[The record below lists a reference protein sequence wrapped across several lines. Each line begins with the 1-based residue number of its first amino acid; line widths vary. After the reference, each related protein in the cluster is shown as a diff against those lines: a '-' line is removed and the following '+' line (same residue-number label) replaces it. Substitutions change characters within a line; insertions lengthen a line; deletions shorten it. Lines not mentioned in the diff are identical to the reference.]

1 MAYSRRQ
8 KKNRPVPRLE
18 PRVVVISGLMMAVLG
33 LVSIRLYYLQ
43 VIKNSEFIELADRN
57 RIRLRRVTAPRGLV
71 FDRRHRPLVDT
82 RPSFNAVMVP
92 EDSPNTTQTI
102 AKLQNLLGQDDIQQK
117 LDAADENGRPDF
129 EPVTVD
135 ERLEW
140 PQVVALETHQL
151 DLPGV
156 SLEIT
161 PARHYLYGSLAAH
174 LLGYVG
180 EVDRNDLMKASY
192 KMGDEIGKFG
202 LERGWEPFLRG
213 EAGGQEI
220 EVDAVGRRLRV
231 LKEIPDHPGNS
242 IVLTLDLDVQQ
253 AAEQAMQGKIGALVA
268 LDPNNGDIIAMAS
281 NPSFDPD
288 IFGGGVKAADWRK
301 LMTDPDHPL
310 QNRVIQGV
318 YPPGSTFKIVD
329 SIAGMEEHTL
339 TPETT
344 YYCNGGM
351 WFGGRTYH
359 CWRKTGHGAI
369 QLHRAIVSSCDVFF
383 YNVGEKVGI
392 DKLSHWAHLLGLGEH
407 SGIALD
413 NEKSG
418 TMPSSAWKYKRF
430 RERWYPA
437 ETLSVAIGQ
446 GYVTA
451 TPLQMAEVAEAVAN
465 GGIRYR
471 PQFVREVE
479 GLDGQATRSYEP
491 IIESRIEFDPQV
503 LTEIRNAMSDVV
515 NGAGGTGHKCKLD
528 GIEVCGKSGTAQV
541 VGNKA
546 ANLESGEDEDKIPYK
561 YRDNGWFIA
570 FAPKD
575 HPQIAV
581 ACIIEHGGHGGSS
594 AAPVIHDVM
603 QRFFQ
608 LYPPN
613 PATTPDLVNATPDK
627 TNADTDTS
635 DDDSMD
641 TGNTNGTTDEST
653 TPPAHSN
660 DEPVVDRDD

>member
-8 KKNRPVPRLE
+8 KKNRAVPRLDL
-18 PRVVVISGLMMAVLG
+18 RIVIISGLMMAVLG

-71 FDRRHRPLVDT
+71 FDCRHRPLVDT

-92 EDSPNTTQTI
+92 EDSPNVSQTI
-102 AKLQNLLGQDDIQQK
+102 AHLQALLGQNDIQDK
-117 LDAADENGRPDF
+117 LSVADDEGRPEY

-140 PQVVALETHQL
+140 PQVVALESHQL
-151 DLPGV
+151 ELPGV

-220 EVDAVGRRLRV
+220 EVDSVGRRLRV
-231 LKEIPDHPGNS
+231 LKEIPDHPGQS

-253 AAEQAMQGKIGALVA
+253 AAEQAMQGKMGALVA
-268 LDPNNGDIIAMAS
+268 LDPNNGDIIAMTS

-301 LMTDPDHPL
+301 LMNDPDHPL
-310 QNRVIQGV
+310 QNRVIQGL

-344 YYCNGGM
+344 YYCNGGL

-359 CWRKTGHGAI
+359 CWRHQGHGAI

-383 YNVGEKVGI
+383 YQVGEKVGI
-392 DKLSHWAHLLGLGEH
+392 DKLSHWAHLLGLGER

-446 GYVTA
+446 GYVAT
-451 TPLQMAEVAEAVAN
+451 TPLQMAQVAEVVAN

-479 GLDGQATRSYEP
+479 GLDGHPTRTYEP
-491 IIESRIEFDPQV
+491 IIESRINFDPEV
-503 LTEIRNAMSDVV
+503 LREIRNAMSDVV

-546 ANLESGEDEDKIPYK
+546 ANLESGEEEDKIPYK

-603 QRFFQ
+603 KRFFE

-613 PATTPDLVNATPDK
+613 PATTPDLVNATPDTTK
-627 TNADTDTS
+627 VDGEAADDDSTDSSDTS
-635 DDDSMD
+635 DDA
-641 TGNTNGTTDEST
+641 TT
-653 TPPAHSN
+653 PAHSN
-660 DEPVVDRDD
+660 DEPRVDRDD

>member
-1 MAYSRRQ
+1 VAYSRRQ
-8 KKNRPVPRLE
+8 KNSRPIPQLE
-18 PRVVVISGLMMAVLG
+18 PRLIIISVVMMAALAV
-33 LVSIRLYYLQ
+33 VAVRLYYLQ
-43 VIKNSEFIELADRN
+43 VIKTSEFSELADRN
-57 RIRLRRVTAPRGLV
+57 RIRIRRVIAPRGLV

-82 RPSFNAVMVP
+82 RPSFNAVIVP
-92 EDSPNTTQTI
+92 EDSPNLSQTI
-102 AKLQNLLGQDDIQQK
+102 ESLEKLLGQTGVADK
-117 LDAADENGRPDF
+117 LAAADDEGRPEY

-151 DLPGV
+151 ELPGV
-156 SLEIT
+156 SLEAM

-192 KMGDEIGKFG
+192 RMGDEIGKFG

-213 EAGGQEI
+213 AAGGQEI
-220 EVDAVGRRLRV
+220 EVDSVGRRLRV
-231 LKEIPDHPGNS
+231 LKEIPDHPGQS
-242 IVLTLDLDVQQ
+242 VILTLDLDVQQ
-253 AAEQAMQGKIGALVA
+253 AAETAMQGQMGALVA
-268 LDPNNGDIIAMAS
+268 LDPNNGDIIAMVS

-288 IFGGGVKAADWRK
+288 IFGGGVKAVDWHK

-339 TPETT
+339 TPQTT
-344 YYCNGGM
+344 YYCNGGL

-359 CWRKTGHGAI
+359 CWRKHGHGAI

-383 YNVGEKVGI
+383 YNVGEKMGI
-392 DKLSHWAHLLGLGEH
+392 DKLSHWAHLLGLGER

-418 TMPSSAWKYKRF
+418 TMPSSAWKERRYH
-430 RERWYPA
+430 ERWYPA

-446 GYVTA
+446 GYVAA
-451 TPLQMAEVAEAVAN
+451 TPMQMAQVAEVVAN

-479 GLDGQATRSYEP
+479 GLDGNATSTYQP
-491 IIESRIEFDPQV
+491 IVEDRINFDPEII
-503 LTEIRNAMSDVV
+503 TEIRNAMSDVV
-515 NGAGGTGHKCKLD
+515 NGVGGTGHKCKLD

-546 ANLESGEDEDKIPYK
+546 ANLESGLDEDKIPYK

-594 AAPVIHDVM
+594 AAPAIHDVM
-603 QRFFQ
+603 KRYFE
-608 LYPPN
+608 LYPPTAASTPELTDAVPE
-613 PATTPDLVNATPDK
+613 PAVRDDSQE
-627 TNADTDTS
+627 DTQDNSPDTS
-635 DDDSMD
+635 Q
-641 TGNTNGTTDEST
+641 NTSQDNSQDN
-653 TPPAHSN
+653 SN
-660 DEPVVDRDD
+660 DDADVSAQDH

>member
-575 HPQIAV
+575 HPQIAI
-581 ACIIEHGGHGGSS
+581 ACI
-594 AAPVIHDVM
+594 
-603 QRFFQ
+603 
-608 LYPPN
+608 
-613 PATTPDLVNATPDK
+613 
-627 TNADTDTS
+627 
-635 DDDSMD
+635 
-641 TGNTNGTTDEST
+641 
-653 TPPAHSN
+653 
-660 DEPVVDRDD
+660 

>member
-1 MAYSRRQ
+1 LVQIVAYSRRQ
-8 KKNRPVPRLE
+8 KKNRPVPQLE
-18 PRVVVISGLMMAVLG
+18 PRLITIFAVMMVAHG
-33 LVSIRLYYLQ
+33 LVAVRLYYLQ
-43 VIKNSEFIELADRN
+43 VIKNSEFAELADRN
-57 RIRLRRVTAPRGLV
+57 RIRIRRVIAPRGLV
-71 FDRRHRPLVDT
+71 FDARHRPLVDT
-82 RPSFNAVMVP
+82 RPSFNAVLVP
-92 EDSPNTTQTI
+92 EDSPNLSQTI
-102 AKLQNLLGQDDIQQK
+102 ESLEKLLGQTGVADK
-117 LDAADENGRPDF
+117 LTAADDEGRPEY

-151 DLPGV
+151 ELPGV
-156 SLEIT
+156 SLEAM
-161 PARHYLYGSLAAH
+161 PARHYLYGNLAAH

-220 EVDAVGRRLRV
+220 EVDSVGRRLRV
-231 LKEIPDHPGNS
+231 LKEIPDHPGQS

-253 AAEQAMQGKIGALVA
+253 AAEKAMQGQMGAMVA
-268 LDPNNGDIIAMAS
+268 LDPNNGNIIAMTS

-310 QNRVIQGV
+310 QNRVIQGT

-329 SIAGMEEHTL
+329 SIAGMEEKTL
-339 TPETT
+339 TPDTT
-344 YYCNGGM
+344 YYCNGGL

-392 DKLSHWAHLLGLGEH
+392 DKLSHWAHLLGLGER

-418 TMPSSAWKYKRF
+418 TMPSSAWKEKRYH
-430 RERWYPA
+430 ERWYPA

-446 GYVTA
+446 GYVAA
-451 TPLQMAEVAEAVAN
+451 TPMQMAQVAEVVAN

-471 PQFVREVE
+471 PQFVKEVE
-479 GLDGQATRSYEP
+479 GLDGAPTKTYEP
-491 IIESRIEFDPQV
+491 IIEDRIAFDPEV
-503 LTEIRNAMSDVV
+503 ITEIRNAMSDVV
-515 NGAGGTGHKCKLD
+515 NSPGGTGHKAQLE
-528 GIEVCGKSGTAQV
+528 GIEVAGKSGTAQV
-541 VGNKA
+541 VGNQS

-581 ACIIEHGGHGGSS
+581 ACIIEHGGHGGSA

-603 QRFFQ
+603 KRFFE
-608 LYPPN
+608 LNPPN
-613 PATTPDLVNATPDK
+613 PASTPDL
-627 TNADTDTS
+627 TNAVPDPKVAERE
-635 DDDSMD
+635 
-641 TGNTNGTTDEST
+641 N
-653 TPPAHSN
+653 
-660 DEPVVDRDD
+660 

>member
-1 MAYSRRQ
+1 VAYSRRQ
-8 KKNRPVPRLE
+8 KKNRPVPKLELRL
-18 PRVVVISGLMMAVLG
+18 VVISAVMMMALAAVG
-33 LVSIRLYYLQ
+33 VRLYYLQ
-43 VIKNSEFIELADRN
+43 VIKTSEFTELADRN
-57 RIRLRRVTAPRGLV
+57 RIRIRRVTAPRGLV

-82 RPSFNAVMVP
+82 RPSFNAVIVP
-92 EDSPNTTQTI
+92 EDSNNLPQTV
-102 AKLQNLLGQDDIQQK
+102 KSLETLLGQTGIKEK
-117 LDAADENGRPDF
+117 LDTADDEGRPEY

-151 DLPGV
+151 ELPGV

-192 KMGDEIGKFG
+192 KSGDEIGKFG

-220 EVDAVGRRLRV
+220 EVDSVGRRLRV
-231 LKEIPDHPGNS
+231 LKEIPDHPGQS

-253 AAEQAMQGKIGALVA
+253 AAEQAMAGKMGAMVA
-268 LDPNNGDIIAMAS
+268 LDPNNGDILAMVS

-310 QNRVIQGV
+310 QNRVIQGT

-329 SIAGMEEHTL
+329 SIAGMQEKTL
-339 TPETT
+339 TTDTT
-344 YYCNGGM
+344 YSCNGGI

-359 CWRKTGHGAI
+359 CWRKHGHGVI

-383 YNVGEKVGI
+383 YEVGEKLGI
-392 DKLSHWAHLLGLGEH
+392 DRLSHWAHLLGLGER

-418 TMPSSAWKYKRF
+418 TMPSSEWKQHRF
-430 RERWYPA
+430 HERWYPA

-446 GYVTA
+446 GYVST
-451 TPLQMAEVAEAVAN
+451 TPMQMAQVAEVVAN

-471 PQFVREVE
+471 PQFVREVD
-479 GLDGQATRSYEP
+479 GLDGNPTKSYQP
-491 IIESRIEFDPQV
+491 IIEDRINFDPQTI
-503 LTEIRNAMSDVV
+503 TEIRNAMSDVV
-515 NGAGGTGHKCKLD
+515 NGVGGTGHKCKLD

-541 VGNKA
+541 VGNQS

-581 ACIIEHGGHGGSS
+581 GCIIEHGGHGGSS

-603 QRFFQ
+603 KRYFEVN
-608 LYPPN
+608 PPN
-613 PATTPDLVNATPDK
+613 PATTPDLTNATQDPDLAERE
-627 TNADTDTS
+627 N
-635 DDDSMD
+635 
-641 TGNTNGTTDEST
+641 
-653 TPPAHSN
+653 
-660 DEPVVDRDD
+660 

>member
-1 MAYSRRQ
+1 MSLT
-8 KKNRPVPRLE
+8 V
-18 PRVVVISGLMMAVLG
+18 MMFAVLA
-33 LVSIRLYYLQ
+33 LVSVRLYYLQ
-43 VIKNSEFIELADRN
+43 VLHHKENVEMADRN
-57 RIRLRRVTAPRGLV
+57 RIRLQRVPAPRGLV
-71 FDRRHRPLVDT
+71 FDRNHRPLVDT
-82 RPSFNAVMVP
+82 RPSFDAQIVP
-92 EDSPNTTQTI
+92 EDSDNLSLTI
-102 AKLQNLLGQDDIQQK
+102 ERLARYTGADDIPAK
-117 LDAADENGRPDF
+117 ISDADEAGRPPY
-129 EPVTVD
+129 EPITVA
-135 ERLEW
+135 ERLGW
-140 PQVVALETHQL
+140 QQVVALETHQL

-192 KMGDEIGKFG
+192 KSGDEIGKFG

-220 EVDAVGRRLRV
+220 EVDSVGRRLRV
-231 LKEIPDHPGNS
+231 LKEIPDHPGQS

-253 AAEQAMQGKIGALVA
+253 AAEQAMQGKMGAIVA
-268 LDPNNGDIIAMAS
+268 LDPNNGNIISMVS

-288 IFGGGVKAADWRK
+288 IFGGGVKAADWHK

-310 QNRVIQGV
+310 QNRVIQGA

-329 SIAGMEEHTL
+329 SIAGMEEKTL

-344 YYCNGGM
+344 YECNGGL

-359 CWRKTGHGAI
+359 CWRKHGHGAI

-383 YNVGEKVGI
+383 YQVGEKLGI
-392 DKLSHWAHLLGLGEH
+392 DKLSHWAHLMGLGER

-413 NEKSG
+413 NEKGG
-418 TMPSSAWKYKRF
+418 TMPSSAWKQKRYH
-430 RERWYPA
+430 ERWYPA

-451 TPLQMAEVAEAVAN
+451 TPMQMAQVASIVAN

-471 PQFVREVE
+471 PQFVKEVE
-479 GLDGQATRSYEP
+479 GLDGAPTKTYEP
-491 IIESRIEFDPQV
+491 IIEDRIAFDPEV
-503 LTEIRNAMSDVV
+503 ITEIRNAMSDVV
-515 NGAGGTGHKCKLD
+515 NSPGGTGHKAQLE
-528 GIEVCGKSGTAQV
+528 GIEVAGKSGTAQV
-541 VGNKA
+541 VGNQS
-546 ANLESGEDEDKIPYK
+546 ANLESGEDESKIPYK

-581 ACIIEHGGHGGSS
+581 ACIIEHGGHGGSA

-603 QRFFQ
+603 KRYFE

-613 PATTPDLVNATPDK
+613 AATTPDLTNSVPDPK
-627 TNADTDTS
+627 VAEREN
-635 DDDSMD
+635 
-641 TGNTNGTTDEST
+641 
-653 TPPAHSN
+653 
-660 DEPVVDRDD
+660 

>member
-1 MAYSRRQ
+1 VAYSRRQ
-8 KKNRPVPRLE
+8 KKNRPVPQLE
-18 PRVVVISGLMMAVLG
+18 PRLITIFAVMMVALG
-33 LVSIRLYYLQ
+33 LVAVRLYYLQ
-43 VIKNSEFIELADRN
+43 VIKNSEFAELADRN
-57 RIRLRRVTAPRGLV
+57 RIRIRRVIAPRGLV
-71 FDRRHRPLVDT
+71 FDARHRPLVDT
-82 RPSFNAVMVP
+82 RPSFNAVLVP
-92 EDSPNTTQTI
+92 EDSPNLSQTI
-102 AKLQNLLGQDDIQQK
+102 ESLEKLLGQTGVADK
-117 LDAADENGRPDF
+117 LAAADDEGRPEY

-151 DLPGV
+151 ELPGV
-156 SLEIT
+156 SLEAM
-161 PARHYLYGSLAAH
+161 PARHYLYGNLAAH

-220 EVDAVGRRLRV
+220 EVDSVGRRLRV
-231 LKEIPDHPGNS
+231 LKEIPDHPGQS

-253 AAEQAMQGKIGALVA
+253 AAEKAMQGQMGAMVA
-268 LDPNNGDIIAMAS
+268 LDPNNGNIIAMTS

-310 QNRVIQGV
+310 QNRVIQGT

-329 SIAGMEEHTL
+329 SIAGMEEKTL
-339 TPETT
+339 TPDTT
-344 YYCNGGM
+344 YYCNGGL

-392 DKLSHWAHLLGLGEH
+392 DKLSHWAHLLGLGER

-418 TMPSSAWKYKRF
+418 TMPSSAWKEKRYH
-430 RERWYPA
+430 ERWYPA

-446 GYVTA
+446 GYVAA
-451 TPLQMAEVAEAVAN
+451 TPMQMAQVAEVVAN

-471 PQFVREVE
+471 PQFVREIE
-479 GLDGQATRSYEP
+479 GLDGVATRTYDP
-491 IIESRIEFDPQV
+491 IIEDRIPFDPEV

-515 NGAGGTGHKCKLD
+515 NGVGGTGHKCKLD

-603 QRFFQ
+603 KRYFE
-608 LYPPN
+608 LYPPT
-613 PATTPDLVNATPDK
+613 PATTPDL
-627 TNADTDTS
+627 TNAKPDTAAPQTDTD
-635 DDDSMD
+635 D
-641 TGNTNGTTDEST
+641 TAGA
-653 TPPAHSN
+653 PA
-660 DEPVVDRDD
+660 VVERDN